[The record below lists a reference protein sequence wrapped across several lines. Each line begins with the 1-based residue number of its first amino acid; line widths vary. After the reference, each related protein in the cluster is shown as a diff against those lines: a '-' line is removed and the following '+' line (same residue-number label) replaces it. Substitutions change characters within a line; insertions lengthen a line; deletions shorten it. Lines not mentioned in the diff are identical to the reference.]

1 MLNLTY
7 KKLLQDKVTRGS
19 LEEYFSLIES
29 ALSENRTRK
38 RKTDPNYIYY
48 ECHHILPR
56 SLFPELIEAKDNK
69 VLLTAREHFIAHK
82 LLFDS
87 IPCQPLGHALW
98 KMACCNKDIASVTP
112 EEYEEARL
120 VYLSLPRWNK
130 GRKTP
135 DETKKKIS
143 NTLKQR
149 YKETPY
155 VMTEEHHKK
164 CVETR
169 KRNGY
174 KHSKEHNEKVSKSL
188 KGRVFVNNGIVN
200 KRVDPLEL
208 DIFLQSG
215 WLRGKKPLSE
225 EHKKNIGKSRI
236 GKPAWN
242 KGLPGTFLGK
252 HHSEEAKIKMREA
265 KIKMRNKKNKQKS

>member
-1 MLNLTY
+1 MLNLIY
-7 KKLLQDKVTRGS
+7 KKLLQDKVTKDS

-29 ALSENRTRK
+29 ALCENRTRK

-56 SLFPELIEAKDNK
+56 SLFPELIKAKDNK

-82 LLFDS
+82 LLFSS

-98 KMACCNKDIASVTP
+98 KMACCNKDIANVTP

-120 VYLSLPRWNK
+120 VYLGLPRWNK
-130 GRKTP
+130 GRQTSE
-135 DETKKKIS
+135 ETKNKIS
-143 NTLKQR
+143 NALKQH
-149 YKETPY
+149 YKETQY
-155 VMTEEHHKK
+155 IMTEEHHKK
-164 CVETR
+164 SVETR
-169 KRNGY
+169 KRNGGY
-174 KHSKEHNEKVSKSL
+174 NRSKEDNAKVSKAL

-208 DIFLQSG
+208 NTFLQNG

-225 EHKKNIGKSRI
+225 EHKKNISKSMT
-236 GKPAWN
+236 GKPGWN

-252 HHSEEAKIKMREA
+252 HHSEEAKIKMR
-265 KIKMRNKKNKQKS
+265 KQKNKQKS

>member
-1 MLNLTY
+1 MLNLIY
-7 KKLLQDKVTRGS
+7 KKLLQDRATRDS

-29 ALSENRTRK
+29 ALSEDRTRK

-56 SLFPELIEAKDNK
+56 SLFPELNEAKDNK

-82 LLFDS
+82 LLFNS
-87 IPCQPLGHALW
+87 IPCQSLGHAFW
-98 KMACCNKDIASVTP
+98 KMACCSKDAAGVTP

-120 VYLSLPRWNK
+120 VYLTLPRWNK
-130 GRKTP
+130 GRQTP
-135 DETKKKIS
+135 DKTKNKIS
-143 NTLKQR
+143 NTLKQH

-164 CVETR
+164 SVETR
-169 KRNGY
+169 KRNGGY
-174 KHSKEHNEKVSKSL
+174 NHSKEHNAKVSESL
-188 KGRVFVNNGIVN
+188 KGRVFVNNGTVN

-208 DIFLQSG
+208 NIFLQNG
-215 WLRGKKPLSE
+215 WLRGKKSLSE
-225 EHKKNIGKSRI
+225 EHKKNIGKSGI
-236 GKPAWN
+236 GRPAWN

-252 HHSEEAKIKMREA
+252 HHSEETKIKMR
-265 KIKMRNKKNKQKS
+265 KQKNKQKS